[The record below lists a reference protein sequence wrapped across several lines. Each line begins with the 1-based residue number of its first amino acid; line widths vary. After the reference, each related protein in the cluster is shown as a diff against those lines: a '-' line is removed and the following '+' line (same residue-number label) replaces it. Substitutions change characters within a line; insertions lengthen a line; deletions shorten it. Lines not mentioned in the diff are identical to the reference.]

1 MLLLMYFSGTDTSRI
16 LVKTPTEYVAVYN
29 SAMIQYTGT
38 YLNKPVLC
46 IGEVLCPKIIDNKV
60 CGIYVMP
67 HKIFTDAWYHFK
79 LTCELPY
86 KHFYPELLQHK
97 DQLNTVVRN
106 PPEVECV
113 GTIEFTP

>member
-1 MLLLMYFSGTDTSRI
+1 MYFSGTDSTRI

-29 SAMIQYTGT
+29 SAMIQYIGT

-46 IGEVLCPKIIDNKV
+46 IGEVLCPKITDSEV

-67 HKIFTDAWYHFK
+67 HKIYTDAWYHFK
-79 LTCELPY
+79 LNKLPY
-86 KHFYPELLQHK
+86 KYQVYPELLQSE
-97 DQLNTVVRN
+97 DQFNTIIWN

>member
-1 MLLLMYFSGTDTSRI
+1 MLVPMYFSGTDFTRI

-29 SAMIQYTGT
+29 SAMIQYIGT

-46 IGEVLCPKIIDNKV
+46 IGEVLCPKIIDSEV

-79 LTCELPY
+79 LNDSY
-86 KHFYPELLQHK
+86 KHFYPELLQR
-97 DQLNTVVRN
+97 DQLNTVVWN

-113 GTIEFTP
+113 GTLEFTP